1 MTDIW
6 EGHGK
11 LGVTEEADDSP
22 KDRRWGRRRGLLFF
36 LALLTTAGCDSSS
49 SYRGGG
55 YHPESATAVP
65 LSPAARVEST
75 IPILADYHR
84 LAVRSP
90 KVRVGSLAV
99 ICHTL
104 AERPLLRE

>member
-55 YHPESATAVP
+55 YHPANYYG
-65 LSPAARVEST
+65 RNN
-75 IPILADYHR
+75 
-84 LAVRSP
+84 
-90 KVRVGSLAV
+90 
-99 ICHTL
+99 
-104 AERPLLRE
+104 